1 LARIPRHDPYRGINT
16 LLVEKISR
24 AAADQRAGRA
34 GRTAPGHCL
43 RLWTAHD
50 QSARPAQELSEV
62 KRLDLAEVVLTLKAS
77 GVTDVKP
84 FRWLEDPD
92 PRALERAETLL
103 ADLAA
108 IDGATGEITALGRRM
123 LAFPAHPRYA
133 RMLLAAHD
141 YGCVRPVA
149 LIAAL
154 TQGRDLLAR
163 RQVKQIDDP
172 RDGAET
178 ASDFFVLMRAWRY
191 AERHEY
197 RDENCRQVGVRAQA
211 ARQVGPLFEQF
222 LKIAAAEGMDI
233 REKPVAQDVKEAV
246 QRCVLLGFS
255 DHLARLLDPGTRRCE
270 LVHGRRGVLAGES
283 VVKTP
288 LFVVSEVR
296 EVESG
301 GGRNRNLNVVLNL
314 ATAVNEPWLRELFPQ
329 DFKEVRAVAYD
340 SKLRRVVARQET
352 RFRDLVLEENLS
364 DKPPADQAGGILARE
379 VAAGRCALD
388 NWNEA
393 VEQWILRVN
402 RLREW
407 MPELALP
414 AIGEDDRNAIIEHI
428 CHGALSYNEI
438 KNRPVLPVVKS
449 WLSRQQ
455 QAWIEEYAPDR
466 IELSRRRNVK
476 VVYSADGPPTIAA
489 RIQDLYAIKEALRI
503 ANRRVAVCIQVLAPN
518 NRPVQITE
526 NLAIFWR
533 EIYPKLKQELQR
545 RYPKHE
551 WR

>member
-1 LARIPRHDPYRGINT
+1 
-16 LLVEKISR
+16 
-24 AAADQRAGRA
+24 
-34 GRTAPGHCL
+34 
-43 RLWTAHD
+43 
-50 QSARPAQELSEV
+50 
-62 KRLDLAEVVLTLKAS
+62 
-77 GVTDVKP
+77 
-84 FRWLEDPD
+84 
-92 PRALERAETLL
+92 
-103 ADLAA
+103 
-108 IDGATGEITALGRRM
+108 
-123 LAFPAHPRYA
+123 
-133 RMLLAAHD
+133 MLLAAHD

-438 KNRPVLPVVKS
+438 KNRPVLPFVKS